1 MPTKKEL
8 VKLGNYYFYLMIF
21 APFCFLMVNPS
32 NPTNMYLGSNL
43 IEAAK
48 LSIQSMIV
56 NPYIKQTI
64 MFALLLYTTFVA
76 VETLSVVRNCAGRMY
91 YKSKGID
98 VIE

>member
-8 VKLGNYYFYLMIF
+8 VRLGKYYVYLLIVG
-21 APFCFLMVNPS
+21 PFCFLMVNPLK
-32 NPTNMYLGSNL
+32 PLGNGL
-43 IEAAK
+43 VEAVK

-56 NPYIKQTI
+56 NPYIKQSI
-64 MFALLLYTTFVA
+64 MFALLLYTTYVA